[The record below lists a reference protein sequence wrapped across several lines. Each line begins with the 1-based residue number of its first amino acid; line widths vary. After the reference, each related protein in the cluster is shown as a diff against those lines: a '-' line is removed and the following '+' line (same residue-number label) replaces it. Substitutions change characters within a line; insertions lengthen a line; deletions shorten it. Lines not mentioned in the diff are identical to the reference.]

1 MYIHIYFKCNHFSG
15 ICRNCY
21 LDVWKKNPIWMKTGG
36 WRSVFRIWSL
46 LLSIPVASKSFCA
59 TLTGLSLE
67 KRPLTNSEPDNQ
79 PTPIAGT
86 TLSEK
91 SELTVRGWNWT
102 TCYAQNSA
110 KCSLFSWQCPL
121 GNQPPVIW
129 SRMCSAPARRQF
141 IHSSLYTADSTTMEL
156 GDWTQRREISVWM
169 QWLVERQQ
177 PQTVIKKAIQ
187 KWMAPMAA
195 VR

>member
-1 MYIHIYFKCNHFSG
+1 
-15 ICRNCY
+15 
-21 LDVWKKNPIWMKTGG
+21 MKTGG

-91 SELTVRGWNWT
+91 SELTVRG
-102 TCYAQNSA
+102 
-110 KCSLFSWQCPL
+110 
-121 GNQPPVIW
+121 
-129 SRMCSAPARRQF
+129 
-141 IHSSLYTADSTTMEL
+141 
-156 GDWTQRREISVWM
+156 
-169 QWLVERQQ
+169 
-177 PQTVIKKAIQ
+177 
-187 KWMAPMAA
+187 
-195 VR
+195 